1 MVIVFSCFDVF
12 ITWYI
17 SRYMDQRSPLD
28 RIMGV
33 SNKWVFAVSTLL
45 FISTIA
51 ILPSLQGTMIEDG
64 GSESPD
70 LSLYYSAEDLYR
82 MAENYGAEGRSDY
95 IRMRFTFDLIF
106 PLIYGGFLF
115 SGTGWLFNPESQES
129 RRWKINTLPLLGVL
143 FDYLE
148 NIATSIV
155 MWRYPIRTPI
165 LDTAAT
171 IFTPVKWVIISI
183 CFILILVGLIRLLI
197 KRLR

>member
-1 MVIVFSCFDVF
+1 
-12 ITWYI
+12 
-17 SRYMDQRSPLD
+17 MDQRSPLD
-28 RIMGV
+28 KIMRV
-33 SNKWVFAVSTLL
+33 SNKRVFAVSTLL
-45 FISTIA
+45 FIITIV
-51 ILPSLQGTMIEDG
+51 ILPSLQDTMMEDG

-70 LSLYYSAEDLYR
+70 LSLYYSTEDIYR

-95 IRMRFTFDLIF
+95 IRMRFTFDLVF

-115 SGTGWLFNPESQES
+115 SGIGWLFNPENQETGK
-129 RRWKINTLPLLGVL
+129 WKINRLPLFGVL

-155 MWRYPIRTPI
+155 MWRYPERTPI

-171 IFTPVKWVIISI
+171 VFTPIKWIIIGI
-183 CFILILVGLIRLLI
+183 CFILILVGLSGLLI